1 MSVARI
7 KVVGITH
14 WITTQH
20 TGLVGEILEYV
31 SSCRRWKAWDG
42 FWEESKRIKDLTDES
57 HVTCVAWQPAIR

>member
-31 SSCRRWKAWDG
+31 SPVDDG
-42 FWEESKRIKDLTDES
+42 RHGMGSGKR
-57 HVTCVAWQPAIR
+57 VRG